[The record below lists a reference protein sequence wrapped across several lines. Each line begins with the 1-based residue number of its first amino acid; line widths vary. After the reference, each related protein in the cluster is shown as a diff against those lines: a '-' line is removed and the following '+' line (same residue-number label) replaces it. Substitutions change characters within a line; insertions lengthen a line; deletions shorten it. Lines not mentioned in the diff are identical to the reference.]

1 MNIVTKSNLESPHFL
16 SFSSA
21 AQARLTQCLR
31 NDGSNIRPFS
41 SPSEAIEAIK
51 QGLNRVQPKNAGMRR
66 ITDGQNTFGQSM
78 ADAVLVYKSNNG
90 IIRTGQKLDNIVGRG
105 TLARLDTELKNG
117 GPAPGFKPVFPE
129 NGSTN
134 WRFRLFCDKGLFGK
148 GEFNLLVSS
157 TEVQDSND
165 FPIREIFAS
174 GGFSTGFKG
183 TCNGTFTTSKKILV
197 SRFASSVLDFSIT
210 RASQTLRGN
219 MKIQL
224 LGDDN
229 LIVSFLL
236 PDFKDESLGITQG
249 TTTIRGLMGTG
260 K

>member
-1 MNIVTKSNLESPHFL
+1 MIF
-16 SFSSA
+16 
-21 AQARLTQCLR
+21 R
-31 NDGSNIRPFS
+31 
-41 SPSEAIEAIK
+41 SE
-51 QGLNRVQPKNAGMRR
+51 R
-66 ITDGQNTFGQSM
+66 
-78 ADAVLVYKSNNG
+78 Y
-90 IIRTGQKLDNIVGRG
+90 
-105 TLARLDTELKNG
+105 
-117 GPAPGFKPVFPE
+117 
-129 NGSTN
+129 
-134 WRFRLFCDKGLFGK
+134 
-148 GEFNLLVSS
+148 LLVVAFLRALKAPA
-157 TEVQDSND
+157 TAPLRLQ
-165 FPIREIFAS
+165 
-174 GGFSTGFKG
+174 
-183 TCNGTFTTSKKILV
+183 KKVLV